1 MNSSDEPKIA
11 IINSSFDSIFEG
23 SETSSYLQVNGKKIR
38 NCMECMFNENYVTTP
53 RPAPSNRCEAAR
65 RNDPRSSSAGLLLN
79 DISAKQEIKKFIY
92 PRTILS
98 SISPREQECYQDSFE
113 VLKQTNRQLKH
124 EIRTQKE
131 QLKCAIQKINE
142 ICHKYNFEEYLVND
156 EFDITDI
163 KFS

>member
-38 NCMECMFNENYVTTP
+38 NCMECMFNENY
-53 RPAPSNRCEAAR
+53 
-65 RNDPRSSSAGLLLN
+65 
-79 DISAKQEIKKFIY
+79 
-92 PRTILS
+92 
-98 SISPREQECYQDSFE
+98 ECYQDSFE